1 MEECFGKPNHA
12 ALVVGYGVEEVKGL
26 EFWILRNSW
35 GTEWGEDGYMRVAIQ
50 VGDGVCGI

>member
-12 ALVVGYGVEEVKGL
+12 ALVVGYGTEEVKGL